1 MGAQGSE
8 NQSTLCVVRQL
19 ASVICTVLV
28 VNSAE
33 MKLATW
39 MNNLREGKCSHLEPS
54 LFAVPRPWWPHCSQG
69 WCSRHAGGRPV
80 LVGGQSS
87 GREPP

>member
-19 ASVICTVLV
+19 ASVICNV
-28 VNSAE
+28 VDINSVE

-39 MNNLREGKCSHLEPS
+39 MNNLREGNAH
-54 LFAVPRPWWPHCSQG
+54 V
-69 WCSRHAGGRPV
+69 
-80 LVGGQSS
+80 
-87 GREPP
+87 